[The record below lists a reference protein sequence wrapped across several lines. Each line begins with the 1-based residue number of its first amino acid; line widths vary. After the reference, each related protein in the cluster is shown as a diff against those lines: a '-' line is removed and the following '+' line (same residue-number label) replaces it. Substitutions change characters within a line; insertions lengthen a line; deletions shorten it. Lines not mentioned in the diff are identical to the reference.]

1 METKSSNRSSSFEKN
16 TNNCIVLLERNNQD
30 LLQLKN
36 QLSCYTCEPKT
47 YTMFEQYT
55 TLKERLDYLFAYNL
69 DAIAALQR
77 GRKMVKN
84 NLEIITQQI
93 KEFNELKRGVMTYRS
108 NVRSA

>member
-1 METKSSNRSSSFEKN
+1 M
-16 TNNCIVLLERNNQD
+16 LLERNNQD
-30 LLQLKN
+30 LLQLKT

-69 DAIAALQR
+69 DVIAALQR

>member
-1 METKSSNRSSSFEKN
+1 M
-16 TNNCIVLLERNNQD
+16 LLERNNQD
-30 LLQLKN
+30 LLQLKT

-69 DAIAALQR
+69 DVIAALQR

-84 NLEIITQQI
+84 NLEIIAQQI